1 MLLPRQLKMLGI
13 STWSPAQTL
22 GDRIRNKYLCSD
34 YSFRPLALAWR
45 LDNHAAHLIAPRPM
59 TINLKL
65 LLVSRGDGN
74 WFIPSSPFPLPV
86 TQAVPTRLQNIP
98 FSRIHTGFKLLH
110 RNQLTSSQGR
120 KRDTGR
126 RSQSAAATEKG
137 MAGELNQVWRAIHVQ
152 VIPTPKSVS
161 KPNLPPNLPYTN
173 RLTAS
178 WIITAKTGEARQKLK
193 KYRLLSGVGK
203 IPAVKERA
211 ARINSYDVSR
221 ILGGNRA
228 IEQISE
234 KRRQTPG
241 NFSLRPVSSGLATN
255 LKVNSTHMYPR
266 IMLSGLSWPRDL
278 GPVRPEHAITGPGQG
293 MVLNV
298 LTAIKKPIRHEENHH
313 FFNEHLYRQN
323 QILRTEKIFIEQAEQ
338 RALSVP
344 VRSLP
349 AEKIVMSGVKQ
360 RPSLLLPMA
369 LTAEKIEKN
378 QPGQL
383 YSSLLIRSLILAGT
397 PLKQIMQFEHL
408 YVPAFSLPA
417 RVKIQNATGN
427 IQLLPQRNRDGSHLA
442 AQRPILVMPPDYM
455 DAGKTGFTIRD
466 PRTEN
471 PRAKRLPWGI
481 RHQVIAP
488 KNRRMS
494 GKLMPLR
501 REIELSK
508 HRGLDNG
515 KDHPGSSLSG
525 MGLPAEPILIP
536 VSSINN
542 SRKYLSDIL
551 KSALIADP
559 IKGIRS
565 FVPSAG
571 PVSLIGQAAA
581 GSLNKPLTR
590 RPGEGEFNSDPG
602 FAEMK
607 SLIPL
612 NWRRG
617 ITGFN
622 RGSITERRAT
632 DFIPQLVKTA
642 WWRLILNIKGN
653 GAPKSKWQPEI
664 YHLYSTPLIDSNDIM
679 INRKPLKKMNE
690 LTAQLAAAKNQILS
704 MTTGANRGKSE
715 LDKVGNERHPI
726 NRLPVPVLHYS
737 GYADFMKP
745 GRKANFS
752 RPGYHNYGYRRAG
765 VTPAAKYG
773 LSLMTVNSRGQ
784 RFFGGAV
791 KQSDEPI
798 TGAIPGK
805 VLPFPTK
812 NTLRKQ
818 RGWHKKEDRP
828 EIKSSGSGPPT
839 KLILRPVSLLN
850 DRSQDFPDIFK
861 VTLRADP
868 GKGIPSFFISARPVT
883 LTRQAVAG
891 SLNNLPGR
899 RGREA
904 EINSGRGIA
913 DLESLMLNQRRTIT
927 GFNKEAN
934 TGRKTQYSLPQLI
947 KPGWWPQIFNLKGNK
962 GDLKIKGQI
971 PEIYHL
977 YPKPLIGSGDI
988 MVNHEPWKK
997 ASKLTAHR
1005 GLSRNQRRQVLD
1017 IPVRILLF
1025 IIQEH
1030 NRKGK
1035 RINLLPTRMGN
1046 KAKPDNFALKLT
1058 QAKAAGRYSENDS
1071 ALSPLQLAPG
1081 FAGSSNNFVSGRDS
1095 SGKLAPLPSAGWV
1108 SRYARQS
1115 RVTGIEAKAKDFSF
1129 REGLQAR
1136 MDRHNRGINKAK
1148 IPSPKA
1154 GIAVSY
1160 GQLSLIQYQGL
1171 DSGHGKQLQSYA
1183 ALASGPDLAYRRDTS
1198 PAAAGYPEGF
1208 SDTPTRSIDT
1218 EVKVQVAGA
1227 GNSELKGNEIK
1238 KIADRVYREIQQRMK
1253 VERQRRGL

>member
-1 MLLPRQLKMLGI
+1 
-13 STWSPAQTL
+13 
-22 GDRIRNKYLCSD
+22 
-34 YSFRPLALAWR
+34 
-45 LDNHAAHLIAPRPM
+45 
-59 TINLKL
+59 
-65 LLVSRGDGN
+65 
-74 WFIPSSPFPLPV
+74 
-86 TQAVPTRLQNIP
+86 
-98 FSRIHTGFKLLH
+98 
-110 RNQLTSSQGR
+110 
-120 KRDTGR
+120 
-126 RSQSAAATEKG
+126 
-137 MAGELNQVWRAIHVQ
+137 
-152 VIPTPKSVS
+152 
-161 KPNLPPNLPYTN
+161 
-173 RLTAS
+173 
-178 WIITAKTGEARQKLK
+178 
-193 KYRLLSGVGK
+193 
-203 IPAVKERA
+203 
-211 ARINSYDVSR
+211 
-221 ILGGNRA
+221 
-228 IEQISE
+228 
-234 KRRQTPG
+234 
-241 NFSLRPVSSGLATN
+241 
-255 LKVNSTHMYPR
+255 
-266 IMLSGLSWPRDL
+266 
-278 GPVRPEHAITGPGQG
+278 
-293 MVLNV
+293 
-298 LTAIKKPIRHEENHH
+298 
-313 FFNEHLYRQN
+313 
-323 QILRTEKIFIEQAEQ
+323 
-338 RALSVP
+338 
-344 VRSLP
+344 
-349 AEKIVMSGVKQ
+349 
-360 RPSLLLPMA
+360 
-369 LTAEKIEKN
+369 
-378 QPGQL
+378 
-383 YSSLLIRSLILAGT
+383 
-397 PLKQIMQFEHL
+397 
-408 YVPAFSLPA
+408 
-417 RVKIQNATGN
+417 
-427 IQLLPQRNRDGSHLA
+427 
-442 AQRPILVMPPDYM
+442 
-455 DAGKTGFTIRD
+455 
-466 PRTEN
+466 
-471 PRAKRLPWGI
+471 
-481 RHQVIAP
+481 
-488 KNRRMS
+488 
-494 GKLMPLR
+494 
-501 REIELSK
+501 
-508 HRGLDNG
+508 
-515 KDHPGSSLSG
+515 
-525 MGLPAEPILIP
+525 
-536 VSSINN
+536 
-542 SRKYLSDIL
+542 
-551 KSALIADP
+551 
-559 IKGIRS
+559 
-565 FVPSAG
+565 
-571 PVSLIGQAAA
+571 
-581 GSLNKPLTR
+581 
-590 RPGEGEFNSDPG
+590 
-602 FAEMK
+602 
-607 SLIPL
+607 
-612 NWRRG
+612 
-617 ITGFN
+617 
-622 RGSITERRAT
+622 
-632 DFIPQLVKTA
+632 
-642 WWRLILNIKGN
+642 
-653 GAPKSKWQPEI
+653 
-664 YHLYSTPLIDSNDIM
+664 
-679 INRKPLKKMNE
+679 
-690 LTAQLAAAKNQILS
+690 
-704 MTTGANRGKSE
+704 
-715 LDKVGNERHPI
+715 
-726 NRLPVPVLHYS
+726 
-737 GYADFMKP
+737 
-745 GRKANFS
+745 
-752 RPGYHNYGYRRAG
+752 
-765 VTPAAKYG
+765 
-773 LSLMTVNSRGQ
+773 
-784 RFFGGAV
+784 V

-805 VLPFPTK
+805 VLPFLTK
-812 NTLRKQ
+812 DTLRRQ
-818 RGWHKKEDRP
+818 RGWHKREDRP
-828 EIKSSGSGPPT
+828 EINSSGSGSPT

>member
-298 LTAIKKPIRHEENHH
+298 LTAIKKPIRHGENHH

-338 RALSVP
+338 RVLSVP

-383 YSSLLIRSLILAGT
+383 YSSLLIRSLILART
-397 PLKQIMQFEHL
+397 PLKRIMQFEHL

-417 RVKIQNATGN
+417 RLKIQNATGN

-515 KDHPGSSLSG
+515 KDHPESSLSG

-551 KSALIADP
+551 KSA
-559 IKGIRS
+559 
-565 FVPSAG
+565 
-571 PVSLIGQAAA
+571 
-581 GSLNKPLTR
+581 
-590 RPGEGEFNSDPG
+590 
-602 FAEMK
+602 
-607 SLIPL
+607 
-612 NWRRG
+612 
-617 ITGFN
+617 
-622 RGSITERRAT
+622 
-632 DFIPQLVKTA
+632 
-642 WWRLILNIKGN
+642 
-653 GAPKSKWQPEI
+653 
-664 YHLYSTPLIDSNDIM
+664 LIDSNDIM

-704 MTTGANRGKSE
+704 MTTGGNRGKSE
-715 LDKVGNERHPI
+715 LDKAGNERHPI

-765 VTPAAKYG
+765 VTPAAKDG

-861 VTLRADP
+861 ATLRADP

-1025 IIQEH
+1025 MIQEY

>member
-551 KSALIADP
+551 KSALI
-559 IKGIRS
+559 
-565 FVPSAG
+565 
-571 PVSLIGQAAA
+571 
-581 GSLNKPLTR
+581 
-590 RPGEGEFNSDPG
+590 
-602 FAEMK
+602 
-607 SLIPL
+607 
-612 NWRRG
+612 
-617 ITGFN
+617 
-622 RGSITERRAT
+622 
-632 DFIPQLVKTA
+632 
-642 WWRLILNIKGN
+642 
-653 GAPKSKWQPEI
+653 
-664 YHLYSTPLIDSNDIM
+664 DSNDIM

-765 VTPAAKYG
+765 VTPAAKDG

-805 VLPFPTK
+805 VLPFLTK
-812 NTLRKQ
+812 DTLRRQ
-818 RGWHKKEDRP
+818 RGWHKREDRP
-828 EIKSSGSGPPT
+828 EINSSGSGSPT

-861 VTLRADP
+861 ATLRADP

>member
-551 KSALIADP
+551 KSALI
-559 IKGIRS
+559 
-565 FVPSAG
+565 
-571 PVSLIGQAAA
+571 
-581 GSLNKPLTR
+581 
-590 RPGEGEFNSDPG
+590 
-602 FAEMK
+602 
-607 SLIPL
+607 
-612 NWRRG
+612 
-617 ITGFN
+617 
-622 RGSITERRAT
+622 
-632 DFIPQLVKTA
+632 
-642 WWRLILNIKGN
+642 
-653 GAPKSKWQPEI
+653 
-664 YHLYSTPLIDSNDIM
+664 DSNDIM

-805 VLPFPTK
+805 VLPFLTK
-812 NTLRKQ
+812 DTLRRQ
-818 RGWHKKEDRP
+818 RGWHKREDRP
-828 EIKSSGSGPPT
+828 EINSSGSGSPT

-861 VTLRADP
+861 ATLRADP

>member
-551 KSALIADP
+551 KSALI
-559 IKGIRS
+559 
-565 FVPSAG
+565 
-571 PVSLIGQAAA
+571 
-581 GSLNKPLTR
+581 
-590 RPGEGEFNSDPG
+590 
-602 FAEMK
+602 
-607 SLIPL
+607 
-612 NWRRG
+612 
-617 ITGFN
+617 
-622 RGSITERRAT
+622 
-632 DFIPQLVKTA
+632 
-642 WWRLILNIKGN
+642 
-653 GAPKSKWQPEI
+653 
-664 YHLYSTPLIDSNDIM
+664 DSNDIM

-805 VLPFPTK
+805 VLPFLTK
-812 NTLRKQ
+812 DTLRRQ
-818 RGWHKKEDRP
+818 RGWHKREDRP
-828 EIKSSGSGPPT
+828 EINSSGSGSPT